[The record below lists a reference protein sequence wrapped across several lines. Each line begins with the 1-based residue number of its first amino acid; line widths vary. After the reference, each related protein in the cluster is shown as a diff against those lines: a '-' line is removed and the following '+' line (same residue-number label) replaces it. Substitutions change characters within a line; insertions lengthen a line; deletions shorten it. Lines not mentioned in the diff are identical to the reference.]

1 MSQPQLFSLP
11 QLEENPIHR
20 LCIHIGGLVRTIDI
34 QSIMYLQSEVNYTRF
49 FAKDGKT
56 YLEAKTLK
64 HFDKVLEDTEFIRIH
79 KSYLVNRNCIV
90 SMTSDFVLL
99 KNGVQLPVS
108 RRKGRALKRNR
119 NVVSLFS
126 KLRERR
132 TWY

>member
-64 HFDKVLEDTEFIRIH
+64 HFDKVLADTEFIRIH

>member
-11 QLEENPIHR
+11 QLEETPIHR

-99 KNGVQLPVS
+99 KNGIQLPVS

>member
-11 QLEENPIHR
+11 QLEENPIHC

>member
-1 MSQPQLFSLP
+1 MSQPQLFSLS
-11 QLEENPIHR
+11 QIEETPVHH
-20 LCIHIGGLVRTIDI
+20 LCIHLCGMVRTIDI
-34 QSIMYLQSEVNYTRF
+34 STIMYLQSEINYTRF

-108 RRKGRALKRNR
+108 RRKGRALKRNLT
-119 NVVSLFS
+119 VTPLFT

-132 TWY
+132 NWY

>member
-11 QLEENPIHR
+11 QLEETPIHR
-20 LCIHIGGLVRTIDI
+20 LCIHLGGLVRTIDI

-64 HFDKVLEDTEFIRIH
+64 HFDKVLEDTDFIRIH

>member
-11 QLEENPIHR
+11 QIEETPIHR
-20 LCIHIGGLVRTIDI
+20 ICIHICGLVRTIDT
-34 QSIMYLQSEVNYTRF
+34 QNIMYLQSEINYTRLF
-49 FAKDGKT
+49 TKDGKT

-64 HFDKVLEDTEFIRIH
+64 HFDSVLEGTEFIRIH
-79 KSYLVNRNCIV
+79 KSYLVNKNCIV

-119 NVVSLFS
+119 KVVSMFP

-132 TWY
+132 SWC

>member
-99 KNGVQLPVS
+99 KNGIQLPVS

>member
-11 QLEENPIHR
+11 QLEETPIHR